1 MVGFLGRGRQSVGIS
16 KLGSRELNFYGGACN
31 EMVLVCSYFSLY
43 TGLLYGFTMTATNVG

>member
-43 TGLLYGFTMTATNVG
+43 TGLLCGFTVTAANVG